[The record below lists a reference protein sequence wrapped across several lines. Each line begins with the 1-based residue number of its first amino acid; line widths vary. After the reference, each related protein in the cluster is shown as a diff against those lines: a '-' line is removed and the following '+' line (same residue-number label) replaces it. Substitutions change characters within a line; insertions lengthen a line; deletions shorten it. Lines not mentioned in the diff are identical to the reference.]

1 MKRVASIATVFALCC
16 TGVWILGEILSD
28 RWSWSQWIAWI
39 PTLVLLIVVVCATS
53 VAIVSKSKFQSILL
67 SVTACSLFIWFST
80 VENHLFTTT
89 IKTGDLRIVSW
100 TMSHS
105 KKSSSF
111 ESAQELIRLDGD
123 VTLLT
128 HGWYVR
134 GEPIIKE
141 WLGSGGRKVTNG
153 PFTLLTKQRVLNVQT
168 LIASEGIFISMFE
181 IDTTPTL
188 GKTIVLWAI
197 DLPSSFRDSKMEI
210 AKRAKRLLDTQHAA
224 PPDIVIGDF
233 NMTRNSASI
242 KTIFPN
248 LHDASDQGGVGW
260 LASYP
265 MSVPLYHI
273 DHVLVADS
281 LRALSYRLLN
291 PRIGRHRLQ
300 ITELEIVD

>member
-1 MKRVASIATVFALCC
+1 MKLFARITTTIAISIVEL
-16 TGVWILGEILSD
+16 WILGEFLSD
-28 RWSWSQWIAWI
+28 QWSWSQWITWI
-39 PTLVLLIVVVCATS
+39 PTLAVLIVVVCAIS
-53 VAIVSKSKFQSILL
+53 IAFISKSKLQTILL
-67 SVTACSLFIWFST
+67 SVTACTLFIWFST
-80 VENHLFTTT
+80 VENHLFTTND
-89 IKTGDLRIVSW
+89 KKGDLRIVSW

-111 ESAQELIRLDGD
+111 ESAELLIDLDGD
-123 VTLLT
+123 LTLLS

-134 GEPIIKE
+134 GEPIVKD

-153 PFTLLTKQRVLNVQT
+153 PFTLLTKQKVLNVQT
-168 LIASEGIFISMFE
+168 LVASDGIFVSMFE

-188 GKTIVLWAI
+188 GKPIILWAV

-210 AKRAKRLLDTQHAA
+210 AKRAKRLLYTQQVA

-242 KTIFPN
+242 KTIFPD

-265 MSVPLYHI
+265 MSFPLYHI
-273 DHVLVADS
+273 DHVLLADS
-281 LRALSYRLLN
+281 LYASSYRLIN
-291 PRIGRHRLQ
+291 PRIGRHRVQ
-300 ITELEIVD
+300 ITELELVE

>member
-1 MKRVASIATVFALCC
+1 
-16 TGVWILGEILSD
+16 
-28 RWSWSQWIAWI
+28 
-39 PTLVLLIVVVCATS
+39 
-53 VAIVSKSKFQSILL
+53 
-67 SVTACSLFIWFST
+67 
-80 VENHLFTTT
+80 LFTTT

>member
-1 MKRVASIATVFALCC
+1 MKKTASVTTAIALSCVGL
-16 TGVWILGEILSD
+16 WILGEFLSD
-28 RWSWSQWIAWI
+28 RWAWSQWIAWI
-39 PTLVLLIVVVCATS
+39 PTLALLIVVVCATS
-53 VAIVSKSKFQSILL
+53 IALISKSKLQAILL
-67 SVTACSLFIWFST
+67 SATAFFVFVWFST
-80 VENHLFTTT
+80 VENHFFTTNN
-89 IKTGDLRIVSW
+89 KKGDLRIVSW

-111 ESAQELIRLDGD
+111 ESAEQLIQLDGD
-123 VTLLT
+123 LTLLS

-141 WLGSGGRKVTNG
+141 WLGSDGRKVTNG
-153 PFTLLTKQRVLNVQT
+153 PFTLLTKQKVLNVQA
-168 LIASEGIFISMFE
+168 LVASDGIFISEFE

-188 GKTIVLWAI
+188 GRPIVLWAV

-210 AKRAKRLLDTQHAA
+210 AKRTKRLLDTHQAA

-233 NMTRNSASI
+233 NMTRNSTSI
-242 KTIFPN
+242 KTIFPD

-265 MSVPLYHI
+265 MSFPLYHI
-273 DHVLVADS
+273 DHVLLADS
-281 LRALSYRLLN
+281 LRAPSYRLIN
-291 PRIGRHRLQ
+291 PRMGRHRVQ

>member
-1 MKRVASIATVFALCC
+1 MKLFARITTTFTISIVEL
-16 TGVWILGEILSD
+16 WILGEFLSD
-28 RWSWSQWIAWI
+28 QWSWSQWIAWI

-53 VAIVSKSKFQSILL
+53 VAIISKSKLQSILL
-67 SVTACSLFIWFST
+67 SVTACTLFFWFST
-80 VENHLFTTT
+80 VENHLFTTNNDR
-89 IKTGDLRIVSW
+89 GDLRIVSW

-105 KKSSSF
+105 KRNSSF

-134 GEPIIKE
+134 GESIIKE

-153 PFTLLTKQRVLNVQT
+153 PFTLLTKQKVLNVQT
-168 LIASEGIFISMFE
+168 VIASDGIFISMFE
-181 IDTTPTL
+181 IDTTLSL
-188 GKTIVLWAI
+188 GRSIVLWAV

-210 AKRAKRLLDTQHAA
+210 AKRAKRLIDAQQGA

-242 KTIFPN
+242 KTIFPE
-248 LHDASDQGGVGW
+248 LHDASDQGGIGL

-265 MSVPLYHI
+265 MSFPLYHI
-273 DHVLVADS
+273 DHVLLADS
-281 LRALSYRLLN
+281 LRAPSYRLIN
-291 PRIGRHRLQ
+291 PRIGRHRVQ